1 MIKPIVIPRGV
12 ANIMKLGNC
21 VEINVVQNW
30 YYRPDKLIKEATP
43 NPSMRLEIMNNYI
56 SNTSPISLKKNS
68 KYTLADNM
76 FKEYFCNG

>member
-1 MIKPIVIPRGV
+1 MIKPLVIPRGI

-21 VEINVVQNW
+21 IEIDVVQNW
-30 YYRPDKLIKEATP
+30 YHRPDKLIDEITP
-43 NPSMRLEIMNNYI
+43 APSMVLEVMNNYV

-68 KYTLADNM
+68 TYTIVDNM